1 MTPFGYHMIVV
12 WTFRYTTIAIWIF
25 GYHTYTLLKY
35 WANTQER
42 GTVYELRPKPFG
54 SNTL

>member
-1 MTPFGYHMIVV
+1 MIVV